1 MEGTKAAMSSP
12 RGRNVLRAAEA
23 ASMGP
28 PARPN
33 KLETEGI
40 TYEFITIRFG
50 GMAARKRPMGRKAAS
65 AFRKSLKPSFPLK
78 HGALVYILS
87 LRSISGND

>member
-1 MEGTKAAMSSP
+1 MEGTKAAMSNP
-12 RGRNVLRAAEA
+12 RGRNVLRAADA
-23 ASMGP
+23 ASRGP
-28 PARPN
+28 PAGPN
-33 KLETEGI
+33 RLKNIDRI

-78 HGALVYILS
+78 HV
-87 LRSISGND
+87 R